1 MAPRPRATKARVD
14 FRVPVSVKARFQ
26 AAAAYETG
34 GDLSACL
41 VSAGLERAAR
51 VLGQR
56 EVLQLDES
64 TRERFY
70 AAMRAPAPPSK
81 MLRQLMNEDD
91 PRFKF
96 VRPPKRSSAGRHSRG
111 GVSY

>member
-1 MAPRPRATKARVD
+1 MASQLKAEQARVD

-26 AAAAYETG
+26 EAAAYETG
-34 GDLSACL
+34 GDLSAFL
-41 VSAGLERAAR
+41 VSAGLERADR

-56 EVLQLDES
+56 EVLQLDEA

-81 MLRQLMNEDD
+81 LLRQLMNEDD
-91 PRFKF
+91 QRFKL
-96 VRPPKRSSAGRHSRG
+96 VE
-111 GVSY
+111 

>member
-1 MAPRPRATKARVD
+1 MSPRPKAAQARVD

-34 GDLSACL
+34 GDLSAFL
-41 VSAGLERAAR
+41 VSAGLERADR

-70 AAMRAPAPPSK
+70 AAMRAPAQPSK
-81 MLRQLMNEDD
+81 LLRKLMNEDD
-91 PRFKF
+91 PRFKL
-96 VRPPKRSSAGRHSRG
+96 VE
-111 GVSY
+111 